1 MGSHTLPPL
10 GTSHT
15 MTLPSTLYLC
25 ILGASLAAA
34 YDTEEVLLDY
44 DEASDPRLFFSN
56 FTSGLVAINTTLLT
70 YGAILVL
77 GGAAIGL
84 LLYLLSTSSPNS
96 HYVNAYSNPYGSH
109 SRYRGFSSR
118 MGTDSQS
125 GFNFDLL
132 GLVSKAL
139 EVYQQLTERKT
150 EIWLEEEMF
159 CCHPVRR

>member
-25 ILGASLAAA
+25 ILAASMVAA
-34 YDTEEVLLDY
+34 YETEDALMDY

-70 YGAILVL
+70 YGAIIVL

-84 LLYLLSTSSPNS
+84 LLYLLATTSPNTR
-96 HYVNAYSNPYGSH
+96 YANAYGQSYGQNSG
-109 SRYRGFSSR
+109 YSSYNRR
-118 MGTDSQS
+118 MFTDSKS
-125 GFNFDLL
+125 VFNFDLL
-132 GLVSKAL
+132 GLVNKAV
-139 EVYQQLTERKT
+139 EVYQQLNG
-150 EIWLEEEMF
+150 EED
-159 CCHPVRR
+159 